1 MTRVLDPKAPGH
13 NDLMHRRAARAG
25 QGGRAVVAVLAILA
39 AACTSGGGGDR
50 RAGSA
55 ADEALS
61 GIERTGLDS
70 PSLSAAGRRLARQ
83 AGLESAPV
91 YDLSAVVQPETGR
104 VEGSLIADL
113 PAGREPLRFRVF
125 PALPALGTRF
135 RLDRVE
141 VDGKDVERNL
151 EASLLTLPRPED
163 GGDRR
168 VKVRVD
174 FAYTVG
180 VTEAG
185 GDDILGT
192 LAGGDLAP
200 AEIGLLGRHE
210 GGLALG
216 HWFPVWIAPGGRN
229 DPDPQGYGD
238 IANFPAALVSAK
250 IEVPAEWKLFSG
262 GVTTDRRTDR
272 GRTLYSE
279 EGAGLRDLAVYIGR
293 AVEVREVRAGETTVR
308 VVSQAPDAAA
318 ADDVGREA
326 SDALSALGEAFGP
339 YPWSELD
346 VVDVPLG
353 SGVGG
358 MEWPGAVWISQSFF
372 TGGIPGLGS
381 LGGLEGLRGLEDLL
395 GELGGGEGLGALGGL
410 LDPKVLGSL
419 RAFVVAHEVGHE
431 WWHAL
436 VGNDSIAAPIVDEPL
451 AQFSACVAFRARAP
465 EDASRACAFNTVV
478 QYRTL
483 RALGE
488 PDARADQPTTDFASS
503 RQYGAVVYGKAPE
516 LYERL
521 RSLLGEETMF
531 AALRRYAEAN
541 AFAVATPGA
550 LRDALIAG
558 APSRSA
564 EVDGLWRRWM
574 EGVHGDE
581 DLGTDAGGLGDLG
594 GLGSGGSEQI
604 TDLLD
609 KLLQGVGGD

>member
-1 MTRVLDPKAPGH
+1 MAVAAVL
-13 NDLMHRRAARAG
+13 
-25 QGGRAVVAVLAILA
+25 AVVA
-39 AACTSGGGGDR
+39 AACSSGGGGDR
-50 RAGSA
+50 ADRARA
-55 ADEALS
+55 RAEKARR
-61 GIERTGLDS
+61 GIERADLDS

-83 AGLESAPV
+83 ARLESAPV

-125 PALPALGTRF
+125 PALPGLGTGF

-151 EASLLTLPRPED
+151 DASLLTLPRPEGAD
-163 GGDRR
+163 GRR
-168 VKVRVD
+168 VDVRVD

-180 VTEAG
+180 ITEAG
-185 GDDILGT
+185 EEDILGA
-192 LAGGDLAP
+192 LAGGDLEP
-200 AEIGLLGRHE
+200 ARIGLLGRHD

-216 HWFPVWIAPGGRN
+216 HWFPVWIAPGGRD
-229 DPDPQGYGD
+229 DPDPKGYGD
-238 IANFPAALVSAK
+238 IANFPAALISAN
-250 IEVPAEWKLFSG
+250 IEVPAEWRLFSG
-262 GVTTDRRTDR
+262 GVNTDRKTDR
-272 GRTLYSE
+272 GRTVYSE
-279 EGAGLRDLAVYIGR
+279 EGAGLRDLSVYVGR
-293 AVEVREVRAGETTVR
+293 TLEVSEVRAGETTVR
-308 VVSQAPDAAA
+308 VVSQVADAAA
-318 ADDVGREA
+318 AAEVGREA

-372 TGGIPGLGS
+372 GGGLPGLGS
-381 LGGLEGLRGLEDLL
+381 LGGLEGLEGLQDLL
-395 GELGGGEGLGALGGL
+395 GELGGGEGLGGLGSL
-410 LDPKVLGSL
+410 LDPKALGSL

-436 VGNDSIAAPIVDEPL
+436 VGNDSIAAPAVDEPL
-451 AQFSACVAFRARAP
+451 AQFSACVAFRVRAP
-465 EDASRACAFNTVV
+465 EDAARACEFNTTT

-503 RQYGAVVYGKAPE
+503 RQYGAVVYGKAPA
-516 LYERL
+516 LFERL
-521 RSLLGEETMF
+521 RSLLGDEATL

-550 LRDALIAG
+550 LRDALVSA

-564 EVDGLWRRWM
+564 EVEGLWRRWM
-574 EGVHGDE
+574 EEAHGDE
-581 DLGTDAGGLGDLG
+581 DLGADPAGTGDPAGPGPG
-594 GLGSGGSEQI
+594 GPEQL
-604 TDLLD
+604 TELLD
-609 KLLQGVGGD
+609 KLLEGVGGD

>member
-1 MTRVLDPKAPGH
+1 MR
-13 NDLMHRRAARAG
+13 RRAAG
-25 QGGRAVVAVLAILA
+25 SGGGAAALAAVLAVLA
-39 AACTSGGGGDR
+39 AACTSGGGGGRADR
-50 RAGSA
+50 AVEDKTVGGIVRA
-55 ADEALS
+55 D
-61 GIERTGLDS
+61 LDS
-70 PSLSAAGRRLARQ
+70 PSLSATGRRLARQ
-83 AGLESAPV
+83 AKLDAAPV
-91 YDLSAVVQPETGR
+91 YDLSAVVQPDTGR

-125 PALPALGTRF
+125 PALPALGTGF

-141 VDGKDVERNL
+141 VAGEDVDPSLDR
-151 EASLLTLPRPED
+151 SLLTLPRPEGED
-163 GGDRR
+163 DRR
-168 VKVRVD
+168 VKVRID

-185 GDDILGT
+185 GDDLLGA
-192 LAGGDLAP
+192 LAGGDLEP
-200 AEIGLLGRHE
+200 AEIGLLGRHD

-216 HWFPVWIAPGGRN
+216 HWFPVWIAPGGRD
-229 DPDPQGYGD
+229 DPDPKGYGD
-238 IANFPAALVSAK
+238 IANFPAALISAK

-272 GRTLYSE
+272 GRTVYSE
-279 EGAGLRDLAVYIGR
+279 EGAGLRDLSVYVGR
-293 AVEVREVRAGETTVR
+293 AVEVSEIRAGETTVR
-308 VVSQAPDAAA
+308 VVSQAPDATAA
-318 ADDVGREA
+318 ADVGREA
-326 SDALSALGEAFGP
+326 SDAVSALGDAFGP

-372 TGGIPGLGS
+372 AGGLPGLGS
-381 LGGLEGLRGLEDLL
+381 LGGLDGLGGLEDLL
-395 GELGGGEGLGALGGL
+395 GELGGADALGGLGGL
-410 LDPKVLGSL
+410 LDPEVLGSL

-451 AQFSACVAFRARAP
+451 AQFSACVAFRVRAP
-465 EDASRACAFNTVV
+465 ENASSACAFNTVG
-478 QYRTL
+478 QYRML
-483 RALGE
+483 RAMGE

-521 RSLLGEETMF
+521 RSLLGEETML

-541 AFAVATPGA
+541 AFAVATPDA
-550 LRDALIAG
+550 LRSALVAA
-558 APSRSA
+558 APSHSA

-574 EGVHGDE
+574 EEAHGDE
-581 DLGTDAGGLGDLG
+581 DLGTDAGGLGSV
-594 GLGSGGSEQI
+594 GSGGSEQI
-604 TDLLD
+604 AELLT
-609 KLLQGVGGD
+609 KLLQGLGGN